1 MGISNPSEQYLAVY
15 AKDGK
20 IPLCSLDLIM
30 KAVTEIEEMI
40 RFEMSIKSGKWYQTD
55 KIFKDFVDDV
65 YKKQKRKKK

>member
-40 RFEMSIKSGKWYQTD
+40 RYGTSIKTAKWYQSD
-55 KIFKDFVDDV
+55 KVFRDFVDNV
-65 YKKQKRKKK
+65 FKKQKRKKK